1 MNISDRLLNIQG
13 FSTRYSSIQND
24 INSISSELRE
34 LSSILIKSEEIFIYK
49 RLDEYI
55 IEYVLFQKED
65 KVLRIKFVL
74 HFEDKNSIPTDITS
88 KVEEKG
94 RVLIYRKDYNQ

>member
-34 LSSILIKSEEIFIYK
+34 LSSIQIKSEEIFIYK

-55 IEYVLFQKED
+55 IEYVLCQKED

-74 HFEDKNSIPTDITS
+74 HFEDKNSIPTDIIS

>member
-34 LSSILIKSEEIFIYK
+34 LSSIQIKSEEIFTHK

-55 IEYVLFQKED
+55 IEYVLFQNED

>member
-34 LSSILIKSEEIFIYK
+34 LSSIQIKSEEIFIYK

>member
-34 LSSILIKSEEIFIYK
+34 LSSIQIKSEEIFIYK

-94 RVLIYRKDYNQ
+94 RVLTYRKDYNR

>member
-34 LSSILIKSEEIFIYK
+34 LSSIQIKSEEIFIYK

-94 RVLIYRKDYNQ
+94 RVLLYRKDYNQ

>member
-34 LSSILIKSEEIFIYK
+34 LSSIKIKSEEIFIYK

>member
-34 LSSILIKSEEIFIYK
+34 LSSIQIKSEEIFIYK

-55 IEYVLFQKED
+55 IEYVLFQNED

>member
-34 LSSILIKSEEIFIYK
+34 LSSIQIKSEEISIYR

-55 IEYVLFQKED
+55 IEYVLFLKED

-74 HFEDKNSIPTDITS
+74 HF
-88 KVEEKG
+88 
-94 RVLIYRKDYNQ
+94 